1 MSVDIT
7 QLIEDSPPILLKENF
22 QQQLQEVKSLPEDI
36 AIGYKNWVRGLVKT
50 ASQQISAEA
59 NPAPEQAE
67 QATA

>member
-1 MSVDIT
+1 MLSMMEIN
-7 QLIEDSPPILLKENF
+7 QMLKENF

-59 NPAPEQAE
+59 NPAPKQAE